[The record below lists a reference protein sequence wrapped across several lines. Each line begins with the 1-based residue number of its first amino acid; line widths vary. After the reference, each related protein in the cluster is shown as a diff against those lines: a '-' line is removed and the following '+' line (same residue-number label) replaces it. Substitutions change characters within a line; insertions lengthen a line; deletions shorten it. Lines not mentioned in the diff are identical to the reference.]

1 MEDDYAIGLDLGTT
15 YSCIGVYRNGGVEII
30 PNSIGE
36 KITPSVVIFDGDDI
50 LVGED
55 TTDILVKHFDNCI
68 YEVKRLIGLD
78 LTKKENEEEI
88 KKLPFKV
95 VKSNN
100 KNTADIEVKIKGEK
114 KYFSPVEISSLIIK
128 KLVHNAETYLKKKI
142 KKLVIT
148 VPAYFNEDQKKMT
161 SQAASMLNLDVV
173 KIINEPT
180 AAALAYGF
188 TKEKL
193 DNKKILVFDLGGGT
207 FDISILSFE
216 DDINKDNKGVKNLT
230 VLSTSGDMHLG
241 GEDFDNALVEY
252 IIKKAELP
260 KDIKNDLHAMKKLKV
275 SCENAKK
282 ILSSSNQTILRINN
296 ICDNKDINERITR
309 KDFEQICQRLF
320 DRLKTPMDTALKNNR
335 LIKTDINEVI
345 LIGGSTR
352 IPKIKEFINEYFDKQ
367 IKINDSINADEAVAY
382 GATLQA
388 EKILYNRDEIIS
400 NFHIL
405 DITPF
410 SLGISVI
417 NESKDEEIQKEG
429 DEMSVIIKRGAP
441 LPAYGFENYQT
452 VKDGQTRVRLK
463 IYEGEKKYVKY
474 NHLLKDTTIE
484 GLSPKP
490 KGETKILVEFKIDV
504 NGILYIKAVEKSEI
518 NGQSISLSIKNDEIS
533 FSDEEMKKLRE
544 KMGQMS
550 KKIKYIKDF
559 DYTNLKETLKE
570 YKDAYEKCAENE
582 EEDKKLI
589 LNNFITT
596 LEEFIDSFDKKFDNE
611 TMLEK
616 FFLYIKELFLSYIE
630 NFKLSVDKSEKKNI
644 FTNIKKYIQIFIDKS
659 SGYLNNLLEIL
670 SPLQNGNARGEFL
683 ELIVFII
690 EKLNMNGKECLQKNR
705 EFCKYHSLMYFEQ
718 AKSYYDKYLSEI
730 KMTTLDINVKKRLD
744 KEKQIFEENINDI
757 NSGAIIFVEE
767 SLKRGEIF
775 DESNITYEPHKTGF
789 TYNYKKF
796 GFLKFD
802 KNIKQTDVIIKLI
815 LNEYEKLL
823 AQIQISNKLTE
834 KEAICIANILKINS
848 SLALFDEKRQY
859 LFTLADRC
867 HLIIDQLN
875 IQDKK
880 EWCKEF
886 LDLYKNIQLMKEDT
900 ENYNELLQRVREK
913 NKKDFDELDNQFNK
927 FHGKIEFIDYITKTH
942 PYDTY
947 EKDKNQRDFN
957 NYNPE
962 LLIFLM
968 KKYQPDFPTGKN
980 DETDKKFCLF
990 HEISSKLSN
999 MITTRQ

>member
-1 MEDDYAIGLDLGTT
+1 M
-15 YSCIGVYRNGGVEII
+15 
-30 PNSIGE
+30 
-36 KITPSVVIFDGDDI
+36 
-50 LVGED
+50 
-55 TTDILVKHFDNCI
+55 
-68 YEVKRLIGLD
+68 
-78 LTKKENEEEI
+78 
-88 KKLPFKV
+88 
-95 VKSNN
+95 
-100 KNTADIEVKIKGEK
+100 
-114 KYFSPVEISSLIIK
+114 
-128 KLVHNAETYLKKKI
+128 
-142 KKLVIT
+142 
-148 VPAYFNEDQKKMT
+148 
-161 SQAASMLNLDVV
+161 
-173 KIINEPT
+173 
-180 AAALAYGF
+180 
-188 TKEKL
+188 
-193 DNKKILVFDLGGGT
+193 
-207 FDISILSFE
+207 
-216 DDINKDNKGVKNLT
+216 
-230 VLSTSGDMHLG
+230 
-241 GEDFDNALVEY
+241 
-252 IIKKAELP
+252 
-260 KDIKNDLHAMKKLKV
+260 
-275 SCENAKK
+275 
-282 ILSSSNQTILRINN
+282 
-296 ICDNKDINERITR
+296 
-309 KDFEQICQRLF
+309 
-320 DRLKTPMDTALKNNR
+320 
-335 LIKTDINEVI
+335 
-345 LIGGSTR
+345 
-352 IPKIKEFINEYFDKQ
+352 
-367 IKINDSINADEAVAY
+367 
-382 GATLQA
+382 
-388 EKILYNRDEIIS
+388 
-400 NFHIL
+400 
-405 DITPF
+405 
-410 SLGISVI
+410 
-417 NESKDEEIQKEG
+417 
-429 DEMSVIIKRGAP
+429 
-441 LPAYGFENYQT
+441 
-452 VKDGQTRVRLK
+452 
-463 IYEGEKKYVKY
+463 
-474 NHLLKDTTIE
+474 
-484 GLSPKP
+484 
-490 KGETKILVEFKIDV
+490 
-504 NGILYIKAVEKSEI
+504 
-518 NGQSISLSIKNDEIS
+518 
-533 FSDEEMKKLRE
+533 
-544 KMGQMS
+544 
-550 KKIKYIKDF
+550 
-559 DYTNLKETLKE
+559 
-570 YKDAYEKCAENE
+570 
-582 EEDKKLI
+582 
-589 LNNFITT
+589 
-596 LEEFIDSFDKKFDNE
+596 EEFIDSFDKKFDNE

-644 FTNIKKYIQIFIDKS
+644 FTNIEKYIQIFIDKS

-670 SPLQNGNARGEFL
+670 SPLQNGNARAEFI
-683 ELIVFII
+683 ELIVFTI
-690 EKLNMNGKECLQKNR
+690 EILDMNGKECLQKNR

-718 AKSYYDKYLSEI
+718 AKSYYDKYIEKIKKGTLNKEI
-730 KMTTLDINVKKRLD
+730 KQRLD

-867 HLIIDQLN
+867 HLIIEQLN

-999 MITTRQ
+999 MITTIQ

>member
-296 ICDNKDINERITR
+296 ICDNKDINESITR
-309 KDFEQICQRLF
+309 KDFEQICQPLF

-410 SLGISVI
+410 SLGISVL

-533 FSDEEMKKLRE
+533 FSDEEMKKLKE

-582 EEDKKLI
+582 EVDKKLI

-670 SPLQNGNARGEFL
+670 SPLQNGNARAEFI

-690 EKLNMNGKECLQKNR
+690 EILNMNGKECLQKNR

-718 AKSYYDKYLSEI
+718 AKSYYDKYLSKITTATLI
-730 KMTTLDINVKKRLD
+730 KEVKQRLD

-802 KNIKQTDVIIKLI
+802 KNIKQTDV
-815 LNEYEKLL
+815 
-823 AQIQISNKLTE
+823 S
-834 KEAICIANILKINS
+834 
-848 SLALFDEKRQY
+848 
-859 LFTLADRC
+859 
-867 HLIIDQLN
+867 
-875 IQDKK
+875 
-880 EWCKEF
+880 
-886 LDLYKNIQLMKEDT
+886 
-900 ENYNELLQRVREK
+900 
-913 NKKDFDELDNQFNK
+913 
-927 FHGKIEFIDYITKTH
+927 
-942 PYDTY
+942 
-947 EKDKNQRDFN
+947 
-957 NYNPE
+957 
-962 LLIFLM
+962 
-968 KKYQPDFPTGKN
+968 
-980 DETDKKFCLF
+980 
-990 HEISSKLSN
+990 
-999 MITTRQ
+999 

>member
-30 PNSIGE
+30 PNSMGE

-161 SQAASMLNLDVV
+161 SQAASMLNLEVV

-282 ILSSSNQTILRINN
+282 ILSSSDQTILRINN
-296 ICDNKDINERITR
+296 ICDNKDINEKITR
-309 KDFEQICQRLF
+309 MDFEQICQSLF

-352 IPKIKEFINEYFDKQ
+352 IPKIKEFINKYFDKQ

-388 EKILYNRDEIIS
+388 EKIL
-400 NFHIL
+400 
-405 DITPF
+405 
-410 SLGISVI
+410 
-417 NESKDEEIQKEG
+417 
-429 DEMSVIIKRGAP
+429 GAP

-504 NGILYIKAVEKSEI
+504 NGILNIKAVEKSEI

-533 FSDEEMKKLRE
+533 FSDEEMKKLKE

-644 FTNIKKYIQIFIDKS
+644 FTNIEKYIQIFIDKS

-670 SPLQNGNARGEFL
+670 SPLQNGNARAEFI

-690 EKLNMNGKECLQKNR
+690 EILNMNGKECLQKNR

-718 AKSYYDKYLSEI
+718 AKSYYDKYLEKI
-730 KMTTLDINVKKRLD
+730 KMATLDIKVKQRLI

-886 LDLYKNIQLMKEDT
+886 LDLYQNIQSMKKET

-962 LLIFLM
+962 LLVFLM
-968 KKYQPDFPTGKN
+968 KKYQPDFPTGQN

-999 MITTRQ
+999 MITTIQ